1 MAILLI
7 TGRNSADLSLRNPG
21 EGSTVTVHS
30 VSGTVVVV
38 VGTVVVVVGDENMV
52 NEAVQFSGGSNAL

>member
-1 MAILLI
+1 V
-7 TGRNSADLSLRNPG
+7 RVQP
-21 EGSTVTVHS
+21 VTVQS

-52 NEAVQFSGGSNAL
+52 NEAVQFSGAG